1 VPSPQSAQKA
11 PAHPLWLRTQQLA
24 QYPGMPLLLRAHS
37 GAAGLGLLHVYV
49 PVRCLLGG
57 DRRKNRVRAEP
68 PSYAGDNTA
77 APGRSTFSDGL
88 SGGSQSIF
96 PKRNMSFLHLGEVRV
111 DFGDLWI
118 GLALCHSSVLGSAV
132 NFVLPIFPIAFDIS
146 SLQHIFI
153 LSKCDTDVSARPLAA
168 QASAIQSCFEMHYR
182 LLINCGSSSNLS
194 ALHCQSSRFR
204 WGREKYRRT
213 HSTWLAARRF
223 ASQRRLVRN
232 IFLAERCGAVHRRR

>member
-153 LSKCDTDVSARPLAA
+153 LSKCDTDVSARPLAR
-168 QASAIQSCFEMHYR
+168 ASLRNPKLFRNAPPAIDK
-182 LLINCGSSSNLS
+182 L
-194 ALHCQSSRFR
+194 
-204 WGREKYRRT
+204 W
-213 HSTWLAARRF
+213 
-223 ASQRRLVRN
+223 
-232 IFLAERCGAVHRRR
+232 IFLQFECVTLPKLSVSLGKRKMSPDA